1 MFLSPSCGM
10 SSLDYL
16 INGVKWLKPSRVK
29 SCVRDIRAGA
39 GSEGWRTA
47 SELQPGFYEEHVK
60 LVWAFARR
68 RGRGGEL
75 RGRCGQWRSG
85 TFWGHVLRERAG
97 FVACGTI
104 SCLIIAVWGLKKE
117 NPSLQAHVEWKCLS
131 VDVSMSIRLLYW
143 SLLIRNCWFIS
154 LEHTCWLLKLQFSFL
169 SYKKGIRHILCCH

>member
-1 MFLSPSCGM
+1 MKKICAFLSPSCGM

-68 RGRGGEL
+68 RRRGDEL
-75 RGRCGQWRSG
+75 RGRSGQWHAG
-85 TFWGHVLRERAG
+85 TFWG
-97 FVACGTI
+97 ACAEGKGRFCGLWNHQLSNYSSVRFKKRKTLITGTCWMEMYI
-104 SCLIIAVWGLKKE
+104 CWCQYVNKFT
-117 NPSLQAHVEWKCLS
+117 
-131 VDVSMSIRLLYW
+131 
-143 SLLIRNCWFIS
+143 LLI
-154 LEHTCWLLKLQFSFL
+154 TADQKLL
-169 SYKKGIRHILCCH
+169 I